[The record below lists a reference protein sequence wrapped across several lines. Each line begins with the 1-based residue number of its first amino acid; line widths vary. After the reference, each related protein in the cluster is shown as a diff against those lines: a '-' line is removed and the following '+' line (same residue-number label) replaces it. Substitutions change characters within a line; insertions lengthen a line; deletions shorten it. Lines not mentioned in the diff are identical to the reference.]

1 MVSESNLANP
11 DQSTETGLNAMMEV
25 LGRIIPDPERLA
37 LVREMIVL
45 YGNLRESDG
54 KINLLK
60 TNIIGGINER

>member
-1 MVSESNLANP
+1 MSESNLANP